1 MSTKMYIEKIL
12 HRGFL
17 SLEESKNCM
26 LAIANGELNDSQTV
40 ALMSALQFRGL
51 ELEEL
56 KGFRSALMELAIP
69 VNLEFENAIDVCGT
83 GGDGK
88 NTFNISTTTAFVLAS
103 MGYKV
108 VKHGNY
114 GVSSLCGSSNVLEYL
129 GIRFSADSRVLQ
141 HQLDKTNLCFLHA
154 PLFHPALKVVA
165 PLRKELGIST
175 FFNGLGPLV
184 NPANPTHQLT
194 GTYSLEL
201 AKLYQHVLQN
211 ERKDFTVIHGIDGF
225 DELTFIGATRLLGK
239 TRDEVIPSENTTRGI
254 QLSNLSGGQTVAE
267 SAKILI
273 NLLEGKG
280 TNAQNQVLAGN
291 TALALQTFHP
301 AESFENAFGEA
312 HQFILSGKAKH
323 SFTQLLS

>member
-1 MSTKMYIEKIL
+1 MYIEKIL
-12 HRGFL
+12 NRGSL
-17 SLEESKNCM
+17 SGEEAKNCM
-26 LAIANGELNDSQTV
+26 LSIANGELNSSQTV
-40 ALMSALQFRGL
+40 ALMTAMQFRGL

-69 VNLEFENAIDVCGT
+69 VNLGFENAIDVCGT

-114 GVSSLCGSSNVLEYL
+114 GVSSLCGSSNVLEHL
-129 GIRFSADSRVLQ
+129 GIQFSSDSRVLQ
-141 HQLDKTNLCFLHA
+141 RQLDKTNLCFLHA

-165 PLRKELGIST
+165 PLRKQLGIST

-194 GTYSLEL
+194 GTYNLEL
-201 AKLYQHVLQN
+201 AKLYQHVLQK
-211 ERKDFTVIHGIDGF
+211 ERKDFTVIHGIEGF
-225 DELTFIGATRLLGK
+225 DELTFIGATRILGK
-239 TRDEVIPSENTTRGI
+239 MKDEVIPGESTNRGI
-254 QLSNLSGGQTVAE
+254 LLADLSGGQTVAE
-267 SAKILI
+267 SAKILTD
-273 NLLEGKG
+273 LLEGKG
-280 TNAQNQVLAGN
+280 TNSQNQVLAGN

-301 AESFENAFGEA
+301 KESFQNAFDEA
-312 HQFILSGKAKH
+312 YQFILSGKAKQ